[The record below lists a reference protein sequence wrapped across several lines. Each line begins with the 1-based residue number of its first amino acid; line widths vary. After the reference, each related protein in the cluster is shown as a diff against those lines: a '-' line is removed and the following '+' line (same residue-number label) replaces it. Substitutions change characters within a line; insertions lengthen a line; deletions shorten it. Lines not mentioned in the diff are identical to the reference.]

1 MQASAQALLAGDLR
15 ALARAL
21 TVVENEPE
29 AGAALLE
36 ALAGRTGRAHRIGV
50 TGPPGAGKST
60 LVSALVT
67 AWRKAGRK
75 VGVLAV
81 DPSSAFTGGALL
93 GDRIRM
99 TQHLGDAGVFVR
111 SLASRGAA
119 GGLAAAAEDSAD
131 LLDAAG
137 FDPVVIETVG
147 VGQGEMDVA
156 GAADTTVLVL
166 APGGGDDVQALKAGL
181 VEMADIV
188 VVNQADRAGAD
199 RLEAALKAAFELR
212 TRGAGLGA
220 GPAAGPGAG
229 AQARPGEAAGD
240 GEGLPGAPPVFLTVA
255 TKGEGVAA
263 LAEALLARGDGS
275 RPAALAARRLARA
288 RRRLREEV
296 ERQRSRAYWA
306 QHGAELE
313 RLAREV
319 AGGRASAQAAA
330 RALLSKTP

>member
-1 MQASAQALLAGDLR
+1 MQVTPEALLAGDLR

-21 TVVENEPE
+21 TVVENEAE
-29 AGAALLE
+29 AGQALLE
-36 ALAGRTGRAHRIGV
+36 RLAGRIGRAHRIGV

-60 LVSALVT
+60 LVSALVG
-67 AWRKAGRK
+67 AWRKAGRR

-119 GGLAAAAEDSAD
+119 GGLAASAEDSAD

-181 VEMADIV
+181 VEMADVV

-212 TRGAGLGA
+212 TRGAGG
-220 GPAAGPGAG
+220 GSSGS
-229 AQARPGEAAGD
+229 D
-240 GEGLPGAPPVFLTVA
+240 GLPGAPPVFLTVA
-255 TKGEGVAA
+255 TKGEGVQA
-263 LAEALLARGDGS
+263 LAEALLARGEGHA
-275 RPAALAARRLARA
+275 PAALAARRLARA
-288 RRRLREEV
+288 RRRVREEV
-296 ERQRSRAYWA
+296 ERHRARAYWA
-306 QHGAELE
+306 QQGAELE
-313 RLAREV
+313 RLAAEV

-330 RALLSKTP
+330 RALLSKRP

>member
-1 MQASAQALLAGDLR
+1 MQVTPEALLAGDLR

-21 TVVENEPE
+21 TVVENEAE
-29 AGAALLE
+29 AGQALLE
-36 ALAGRTGRAHRIGV
+36 RLAGRIGRAHRIGV

-60 LVSALVT
+60 LVSALVG
-67 AWRKAGRK
+67 AWRKAGRR

-119 GGLAAAAEDSAD
+119 GGLAASAEDSAD

-181 VEMADIV
+181 VEMADVV

-212 TRGAGLGA
+212 TRGAGG
-220 GPAAGPGAG
+220 GSSGS
-229 AQARPGEAAGD
+229 D
-240 GEGLPGAPPVFLTVA
+240 GLPGAPPVFLTVA
-255 TKGEGVAA
+255 TKGEGVQA
-263 LAEALLARGDGS
+263 LAEALLARGEGHA
-275 RPAALAARRLARA
+275 PAALAARRLARA
-288 RRRLREEV
+288 RRRVREEV
-296 ERQRSRAYWA
+296 ERHRARAYWA
-306 QHGAELE
+306 QQGAELE
-313 RLAREV
+313 RLAAEV
-319 AGGRASAQAAA
+319 AGGHVSAQAAA
-330 RALLSKTP
+330 RALLSKRP

>member
-1 MQASAQALLAGDLR
+1 MQVTPEALLAGDLR

-21 TVVENEPE
+21 TVVENEAE
-29 AGAALLE
+29 AGQALLE
-36 ALAGRTGRAHRIGV
+36 RLAGRIGRAHRIGV

-60 LVSALVT
+60 LVSALVG
-67 AWRKAGRK
+67 AWRKAGRR

-119 GGLAAAAEDSAD
+119 GGLAASAEDSAD

-181 VEMADIV
+181 VEMADVV

-212 TRGAGLGA
+212 TRGAG
-220 GPAAGPGAG
+220 AG
-229 AQARPGEAAGD
+229 APGSGSSAS
-240 GEGLPGAPPVFLTVA
+240 EGLPGAPPVFLTVA
-255 TKGEGVAA
+255 TKGEGVPA
-263 LAEALLARGDGS
+263 LAEALLARGEGHA
-275 RPAALAARRLARA
+275 PAALAARRLARA
-288 RRRLREEV
+288 RRRVREEV
-296 ERQRSRAYWA
+296 ERHRARAYWA
-306 QHGAELE
+306 QQGAELE
-313 RLAREV
+313 RLAAEV
-319 AGGRASAQAAA
+319 AGGHVSAQAAA
-330 RALLSKTP
+330 RALLSKRP